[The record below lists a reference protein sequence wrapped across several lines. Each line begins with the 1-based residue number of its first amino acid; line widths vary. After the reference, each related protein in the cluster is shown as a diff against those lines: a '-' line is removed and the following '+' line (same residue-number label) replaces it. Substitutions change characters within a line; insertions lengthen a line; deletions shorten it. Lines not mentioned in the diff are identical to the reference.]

1 MNSFSQPKK
10 SLSLSAS
17 LRKKAQPKLTNF
29 FCKSSTASSQESDTL
44 TAKQNEKKTDDI
56 V

>member
-29 FCKSSTASSQESDTL
+29 LCKPNIVCSQKSDVL
-44 TAKQNEKKTDDI
+44 REVEEEGTDNM
-56 V
+56 

>member
-17 LRKKAQPKLTNF
+17 FRKKAQPKLTNF
-29 FCKSSTASSQESDTL
+29 FCMSNTSSSQQSD
-44 TAKQNEKKTDDI
+44 TAKQEDKNTDNI
-56 V
+56 M

>member
-1 MNSFSQPKK
+1 MNSFSQPRK

-29 FCKSSTASSQESDTL
+29 LFKANTVCSQKSDELTL
-44 TAKQNEKKTDDI
+44 REVEEGTDNM
-56 V
+56 

>member
-29 FCKSSTASSQESDTL
+29 LCKPSVVCSQKSDVL
-44 TAKQNEKKTDDI
+44 PLREVEEGTDN

>member
-17 LRKKAQPKLTNF
+17 LRKKTQPKLTNF
-29 FCKSSTASSQESDTL
+29 LRKPNTVCSQKSDVLTL
-44 TAKQNEKKTDDI
+44 REVEEGADNM
-56 V
+56 

>member
-1 MNSFSQPKK
+1 MNSFSQSKK

-29 FCKSSTASSQESDTL
+29 LCKPNIVCSQKSDVL
-44 TAKQNEKKTDDI
+44 TSREAEERTDN